1 MRAEPNGLAGRRLN
15 HSAKVS
21 ILNVIHTKTINL
33 CSATGNRTPG
43 ICVTGRDVTNYTIA
57 DEYTLDGIRTRNLWI
72 RSPMRYP
79 LRHKSYAHDML
90 VSESVSL
97 GLPGFEPGSLDSE
110 SKVLTITP
118 QARSGSSKTNDIEL
132 ASTGNRTRTSC
143 LEGTNSNH

>member
-1 MRAEPNGLAGRRLN
+1 M
-15 HSAKVS
+15 
-21 ILNVIHTKTINL
+21 
-33 CSATGNRTPG
+33 
-43 ICVTGRDVTNYTIA
+43 TGRDVTNYTIA

-90 VSESVSL
+90 VGESVSL

-118 QARSGSSKTNDIEL
+118 QARSGSSKTNDTEL